1 MRTGSSLVIKLTVF
15 LSLTLFLIWLIS
27 VVATAF
33 FSFKHAHQHVMDEL
47 SHLATL
53 RADLSNHR
61 FEGAEKDAQELAK
74 RYDAYYEKYE
84 NNKNITSNT
93 DSKYLPING
102 SICQPDH
109 EINQDNW
116 FIQAY
121 GAAGQAYYLDSFI
134 FKRSQGISI
143 YPPEKISDDYF
154 VKRCL
159 ELANFPM
166 NPNHDNIYWG
176 QPEHI
181 PGSGWSISVAAS
193 DKMGRLTGYAI
204 KFNDL
209 LSYGQAV
216 TNYDIDLWLDSNQQ
230 LLPFFKGKLPQDQEQ
245 HILALLKK
253 VKLHDG
259 WQYIPG
265 YQVLRIQLKG
275 PGWQQLVLYPT
286 RSLFEEVV
294 DQAIIQLPFALI
306 ILLMITLTIFW
317 MLHYYL
323 AKPLWQFVDIIDK
336 TGPHAL
342 DVRLPESRR
351 DELGQIARAYNTL
364 LDTLNQQYSTLENKV
379 AERTKALTEAKQQAE
394 LANKRKSSHLTTISH
409 ELRTPLSGTLGALE
423 LLKTSEMS
431 SEQLQLA
438 ETAHQCTLSLLF
450 IINKLLDFSR
460 IEAGQVELQYATS
473 QLLPLL
479 DQSMATIQGMAHNKK
494 LTLETFVAADVPQV
508 LMLDASRVRQILVNL
523 LGNACKFTD
532 DGGISLTV
540 TRSDNMLIFDVT
552 DSGCGVAPE
561 NIASIFNPFYQVQEH
576 AQGTGLGL
584 TIAVTLARMM
594 GGNLEFNSTFGL
606 GTSVVFQLPLMDFT
620 EPVLL
625 QGEIGAPFVLHRQ
638 LMAWGLICLTEE
650 HSGELS
656 ANDLRFL
663 PGRLRDIVERQLSG
677 ALPPVQDNV
686 PLQPWR
692 MQVLLVDD
700 AVTNRDIIGMMLTR
714 LGQGVRH
721 AQDGTEALL
730 LGQRYRFDLVLMDIL
745 MPGQCDGLET
755 TRRWRIDS
763 DNQDPECM
771 IVALTANTVAEEKE
785 RAAQAGMNDYISKPV
800 TINQLAQILEM
811 TAEYQLRRDIDL
823 MVQQETDKP
832 LLPMNLLRMQVKV
845 RRELLTLLDEAEQ
858 HITQQE
864 VLEKLLHS
872 MKGVSGQA
880 GLNSLLC
887 VIVEMENQI
896 HNGSLPQK
904 NELMKLRKLINATL
918 CSAEEHEQNA
928 PFSARS

>member
-1 MRTGSSLVIKLTVF
+1 MRTRSSLVIKLTLF

-27 VVATAF
+27 VIATAF
-33 FSFKHAHQHVMDEL
+33 FSFRHAHQHMMDEL

-61 FEGAEKDAQELAK
+61 FEDAEKDAQELAR

-84 NNKNITSNT
+84 NDKNITSNT
-93 DSKYLPING
+93 DSKYLPIDG

-109 EINQDNW
+109 EISQDNW

-166 NPNHDNIYWG
+166 SPNHDNIYWG

-286 RSLFEEVV
+286 RGLFQEII
-294 DQAIIQLPFALI
+294 DQAIIQLPFALV
-306 ILLMITLTIFW
+306 ILLMITLTLFW
-317 MLHYYL
+317 MLHHYL

-336 TGPHAL
+336 TGPSAL
-342 DVRLPESRR
+342 DVRLPENRR
-351 DELGQIARAYNTL
+351 DELGQIARAYNAL

-394 LANKRKSSHLTTISH
+394 LANKRKSRHLTTISH

-423 LLKTSEMS
+423 LLKTSEMDN
-431 SEQLQLA
+431 EQLQLA

-460 IEAGQVELQYATS
+460 IEAGQVELQYATC

-479 DQSMATIQGMAHNKK
+479 DQSMATIQGMAHNKR
-494 LTLETFVAADVPQV
+494 LTLETFVAADVPQSLV
-508 LMLDASRVRQILVNL
+508 LDAIRVRQILVNL

-532 DGGISLTV
+532 DGGICLTV
-540 TRSDNMLIFDVT
+540 TRSDNTLIFDVT

-561 NIASIFNPFYQVQEH
+561 NISSVFNPFYQVQEH

-584 TIAVTLARMM
+584 AIAATLAKMM
-594 GGNLEFNSTFGL
+594 GGSLRFNSALGL
-606 GTSVVFQLPLMDFT
+606 GTSVIFQLPLTDFI
-620 EPVLL
+620 EPELL
-625 QGEIGAPFVLHRQ
+625 QGDVDAPLALHRQ
-638 LMAWGLICLTEE
+638 LMAWGLTCLSEQ
-650 HSGELS
+650 HYGELS

-677 ALPPVQDNV
+677 TPPPAQDNV

-692 MQVLLVDD
+692 MCVLLVDD
-700 AVTNRDIIGMMLTR
+700 AATNRDIIGMMLTR
-714 LGQGVRH
+714 LGQEVQY
-721 AQDGTEALL
+721 AKDGTEALL
-730 LGQRYRFDLVLMDIL
+730 LGRRYRFDLVLMDIL

-755 TRRWRIDS
+755 TRLWRVDS

-771 IVALTANTVAEEKE
+771 IVALTANTIAEEKE

-811 TAEYQLRRDIDL
+811 TAEYQLRRDIEL

-832 LLPMNLLRMQVKV
+832 LLSMNLLRMQEKV
-845 RRELLTLLDEAEQ
+845 RRELLTLLDEVEQ
-858 HITQQE
+858 HVTQQE

-887 VIVEMENQI
+887 IIVEMENQV
-896 HNGSLPQK
+896 HNGALPQE

>member
-1 MRTGSSLVIKLTVF
+1 MRTRSSLVIKLTIF

-47 SHLATL
+47 SHLAIL

-61 FEGAEKDAQELAK
+61 FEGAEKDAQELAR

-84 NNKNITSNT
+84 NDKNISSNT

-102 SICQPDH
+102 NICQPDH
-109 EINQDNW
+109 EISQDNW

-154 VKRCL
+154 IKRCL

-166 NPNHDNIYWG
+166 IPNHDNIYWG

-193 DKMGRLTGYAI
+193 DKIGRLTGYAI

-230 LLPFFKGKLPQDQEQ
+230 LLPFFKGKLPQDTEH
-245 HILALLKK
+245 HILALLKD

-259 WQYIPG
+259 WQHIPG
-265 YQVLRIQLKG
+265 YQVLRIQLRG

-286 RSLFEEVV
+286 KSVFEEVI
-294 DQAIIQLPFALI
+294 DQAIIQLPFALV
-306 ILLMITLTIFW
+306 ILLMITLTLFW
-317 MLHYYL
+317 MLHHYL

-336 TGPHAL
+336 TGPRAL

-351 DELGQIARAYNTL
+351 DELGQIARAYNAL

-431 SEQLQLA
+431 NEQLQLA

-494 LTLETFVAADVPQV
+494 LMLETFVAADVPQI
-508 LMLDASRVRQILVNL
+508 LALDASRVRQILVNL

-532 DGGISLTV
+532 DGGIFLTV
-540 TRSDNMLIFDVT
+540 TRSDNTLIFDVT
-552 DSGCGVAPE
+552 DSGCGVARE
-561 NIASIFNPFYQVQEH
+561 NIALVFNPFYQVQEH

-584 TIAVTLARMM
+584 AIAATLARMM
-594 GGNLEFNSTFGL
+594 GGNLEFNSAFGL

-620 EPVLL
+620 EPELL
-625 QGEIGAPFVLHRQ
+625 QGEIDAPLVLHRQ
-638 LMAWGLICLTEE
+638 LIAWGLTCLPEK
-650 HSGELS
+650 HAGELS
-656 ANDLRFL
+656 ANDLLFL
-663 PGRLRDIVERQLSG
+663 PGRLWDIAERQLSG
-677 ALPPVQDNV
+677 TPPPVQDNV

-692 MQVLLVDD
+692 MRVLLVDD

-714 LGQGVRH
+714 LGQEVQH
-721 AQDGTEALL
+721 AQDGAEALL

-745 MPGQCDGLET
+745 MPGQCDGLDT
-755 TRRWRIDS
+755 TRLWRIDP
-763 DNQDPECM
+763 DNQDSDCM
-771 IVALTANTVAEEKE
+771 IVALTANTVVEEKE

-800 TINQLAQILEM
+800 TIKQLAQILEM
-811 TAEYQLRRDIDL
+811 TAEYQLRRDIHL
-823 MVQQETDKP
+823 TVQQETDKP
-832 LLPMNLLRMQVKV
+832 LLSMNLLRMQEKV
-845 RRELLTLLDEAEQ
+845 RRELFTLIDEAEQ

-864 VLEKLLHS
+864 VLERLLHS

-887 VIVEMENQI
+887 MIVEMENQV

-928 PFSARS
+928 PFSVRS